1 MDKELIQAYELG
13 RTQGRMEGYLEGLK
27 EARRAK

>member
-1 MDKELIQAYELG
+1 MKEELMQAYELG

-27 EARRAK
+27 AGRTK

>member
-1 MDKELIQAYELG
+1 MKEELMQAAYELG

-27 EARRAK
+27 ARRTK